1 MADEETKYARED
13 RLRREKDART
23 VKRIIGGILAFFLAC
38 WGATSCT
45 TVDTGEVGAVQ
56 HFGELSPN
64 VLPEGIHF
72 IRPWPFANVI
82 PVRVASGPTEEAA
95 PGASHDLQ
103 SVETKVT
110 VQWAKEAGRVP
121 CLIHGFGYSDGAWDG
136 GIMKPAIHEVV
147 KAVTAQ
153 YTADALIK
161 KRHEVK
167 LAIEVGIRDFVDR
180 SLAEKK
186 CKGAIQIVSVAITN
200 FRFSDAFNH
209 AIEEKVKTE
218 QEALKAVN
226 EKTKRIT
233 DAEADFQE
241 KKLKAEAQAYT
252 TETESKAR
260 AAAIER
266 EAKALSAAPGLVEL
280 RIAERWDGKL
290 PTYTGNSIPMLSLKG
305 P

>member
-1 MADEETKYARED
+1 MSEETKYERED
-13 RLRREKDART
+13 RLRHEGEART
-23 VKRIIGGILAFFLAC
+23 VKRIIAGVVLLFTAC

-45 TVDTGEVGAVQ
+45 VVDTGEVGAVQ
-56 HFGELSPN
+56 HFGELSAV
-64 VLPEGIHF
+64 VLPEGLHF

-82 PVRVASGPTEEAA
+82 DVSVASGPTEEAA

-110 VQWAKEAGRVP
+110 VQWGKDASRVP
-121 CLIHGFGYSDGAWDG
+121 CLIRGFGYSDGAWEG

-167 LAIEVGIRDFVDR
+167 LAIELGIRDFVDR
-180 SLAEKK
+180 TLAEKR
-186 CKGAIQIVSVAITN
+186 CKGAIQIVNVAITN

-233 DAEADFQE
+233 DAEADYQE
-241 KKLKAEAQAYT
+241 KKLKADAAAYT

-266 EAKALSAAPGLVEL
+266 EAKALAQNPSLVPL

-290 PTYTGNSIPMLSLKG
+290 PVYSGETVPLLNLKA